1 MSDLLRLRSLLMPFT
16 ALHRLLGR
24 DPSPITDELIDAA
37 VAEQLAETND
47 LDWKRELPPTKGLS
61 LTDFPKDVA
70 SMANSGGGVIVYG
83 VEEQGKR
90 ATGRRDVGELTENHE
105 RTLRAAAYGAIS
117 PPVSIG
123 IDAVGVA
130 GNRAVVVLVPPSVDG
145 PHLIFRDQFF
155 GAPLR
160 NDADTEWMNE
170 RQIEAAYRARL
181 DERRRSAAALAQL
194 YDETASSWLETQRAL
209 LIAVGRPRIPLAVT
223 KRIERAGA
231 RSVFTDA
238 RKLASQFGDD
248 TGIHPLDNVANNP
261 RPGLRRWVAINT
273 ATTEKTEWRAAWAS
287 LHLDGA
293 VSMAATVGGH
303 RRYDGVVLRDSQV
316 DSSAIETA
324 VVDFMALIRV
334 WRHELGTDEYEVRVG
349 IEWQSPKPLLMQ
361 TVDGSGHPYDG
372 TSLPLK
378 RYVPIEAT
386 VDAAAD
392 QGAFRRRI
400 YEIAEDSV
408 NQGGISTVRTI
419 DFPEP
424 DDGPA

>member
-117 PPVSIG
+117 PPVFIG

-181 DERRRSAAALAQL
+181 DE
-194 YDETASSWLETQRAL
+194 
-209 LIAVGRPRIPLAVT
+209 
-223 KRIERAGA
+223 
-231 RSVFTDA
+231 
-238 RKLASQFGDD
+238 
-248 TGIHPLDNVANNP
+248 
-261 RPGLRRWVAINT
+261 
-273 ATTEKTEWRAAWAS
+273 
-287 LHLDGA
+287 
-293 VSMAATVGGH
+293 
-303 RRYDGVVLRDSQV
+303 
-316 DSSAIETA
+316 
-324 VVDFMALIRV
+324 
-334 WRHELGTDEYEVRVG
+334 
-349 IEWQSPKPLLMQ
+349 
-361 TVDGSGHPYDG
+361 
-372 TSLPLK
+372 
-378 RYVPIEAT
+378 
-386 VDAAAD
+386 
-392 QGAFRRRI
+392 
-400 YEIAEDSV
+400 
-408 NQGGISTVRTI
+408 
-419 DFPEP
+419 
-424 DDGPA
+424 

>member
-1 MSDLLRLRSLLMPFT
+1 
-16 ALHRLLGR
+16 
-24 DPSPITDELIDAA
+24 
-37 VAEQLAETND
+37 
-47 LDWKRELPPTKGLS
+47 
-61 LTDFPKDVA
+61 
-70 SMANSGGGVIVYG
+70 
-83 VEEQGKR
+83 
-90 ATGRRDVGELTENHE
+90 
-105 RTLRAAAYGAIS
+105 
-117 PPVSIG
+117 
-123 IDAVGVA
+123 
-130 GNRAVVVLVPPSVDG
+130 
-145 PHLIFRDQFF
+145 
-155 GAPLR
+155 
-160 NDADTEWMNE
+160 MNE

-181 DERRRSAAALAQL
+181 DERRRLAAALAQL

-223 KRIERAGA
+223 KRINREGA

-238 RKLASQFGDD
+238 RKLASQFSDD

-287 LHLDGA
+287 VHLDGA

-334 WRHELGTDEYEVRVG
+334 WSHELGTAEYEVRIG

-378 RYVPIEAT
+378 RYAPIEAS
-386 VDAAAD
+386 VDASAD
-392 QGAFRRRI
+392 DRAFRRRI

-408 NQGGISTVRTI
+408 NQGGISTLRTL
-419 DFPEP
+419 DSPEL